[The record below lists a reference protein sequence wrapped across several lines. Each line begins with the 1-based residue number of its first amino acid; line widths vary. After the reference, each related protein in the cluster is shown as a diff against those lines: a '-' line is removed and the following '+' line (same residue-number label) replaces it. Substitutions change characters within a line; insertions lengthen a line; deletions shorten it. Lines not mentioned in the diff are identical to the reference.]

1 MNEGNIIIYDL
12 NNKAVNFCYIIFLI
26 LLFFLFNAF
35 FKQQQQQNK
44 IRDLEEQILNSNQ
57 INIDSLNERDIK
69 FEELSTRSVF

>member
-1 MNEGNIIIYDL
+1 MQ
-12 NNKAVNFCYIIFLI
+12 C
-26 LLFFLFNAF
+26 F

-69 FEELSTRSVF
+69 FEELSTRSVFLVFFVQFLVHFLHI